1 MRKNTQTIACCILIP
16 MLVFT
21 FIITVNSEKLNVT
34 DASKNTIYQYFNYRN
49 NKDIERLEELLV
61 NKEDIAFIQSENEHL
76 KSIRLLNVKEE
87 KNDSIK
93 KAYIKNNP
101 TVKGKDTKIYRV
113 KYEIIYDSKSK
124 FYNKSGTYD
133 CWYFL
138 VNTYDDNWLIDIGA
152 V

>member
-1 MRKNTQTIACCILIP
+1 MRKNTQTIACYILIP

-21 FIITVNSEKLNVT
+21 FVITVYSAKLNVN
-34 DASKNTIYQYFNYRN
+34 DAPKNTIYQYFNYRN
-49 NKDIERLEELLV
+49 DKDIKNLEELLV
-61 NKEDIAFIQSENEHL
+61 NKEDLSFIESENEYL
-76 KSIRLLNVKEE
+76 KSIRLISVTEE

-101 TVKGKDTKIYRV
+101 TVKGKDTKIYKV
-113 KYEIIYDSKSK
+113 KYEIHYDSKSK
-124 FYNKSGTYD
+124 LYLKSGTYD

-138 VNTYDDNWLIDIGA
+138 VNTYKDKWLIDIGA